1 MERILVVDD
10 EQGIARTVKAYFEK
24 EGWTVDLAYT
34 GLHALSLFEQSLFEP
49 SFSSSP
55 CGTGRQDS
63 PGQYSLAVLDLM
75 LPDLSGVELCRR
87 FRARSTIAIIML
99 TARVGP
105 EAAAAGLDAG
115 ADDYL
120 EKPFSPRELLAR
132 VRAVLRRIV
141 PAAATT
147 VSTTSSGGAGILR
160 IEDIEIDS
168 DARMVRKAGQ
178 RLDLTATEWRLLE
191 LLATKPGRIFTRSEI
206 VDRAL
211 GDDYDGYDRTVDVHV
226 RNLRK
231 KIETDPGYPRLVE
244 TVRGL
249 GYRLESGQ

>member
-10 EQGIARTVKAYFEK
+10 EEGIAGIVKAYFEK
-24 EGWTVDLAYT
+24 EGWTVDLAST
-34 GLHALSLFEQSLFEP
+34 GLQALSLFEQSLVGP
-49 SFSSSP
+49 SISSSP
-55 CGTGRQDS
+55 FETGMQYSQR
-63 PGQYSLAVLDLM
+63 QYSLAVLDLM

-87 FRARSTIAIIML
+87 FRARSSIAIIML

-105 EAAAAGLDAG
+105 DAAAAGLDAG

-132 VRAVLRRIV
+132 ARAVLRRAV
-141 PAAATT
+141 PSGSPAASIASDGVCGTM
-147 VSTTSSGGAGILR
+147 GIGDLQ
-160 IEDIEIDS
+160 IDR
-168 DARMVRKAGQ
+168 DARQVRKAGH
-178 RLDLTATEWRLLE
+178 RLELTATEWRILD
-191 LLATKPGRIFTRSEI
+191 LLAARPGRIFTRAEI

-211 GDDYDGYDRTVDVHV
+211 GEDYDGYDRTVDVHI

-231 KIETDPGYPRLVE
+231 KIETDPGSPELVE

-249 GYRLESGQ
+249 GYRLGICQ

>member
-10 EQGIARTVKAYFEK
+10 EEGIAVTVKAYFEK
-24 EGWTVDLAYT
+24 EGWIVDLAYT
-34 GLHALSLFEQSLFEP
+34 GLHALSLFEHSISALHL
-49 SFSSSP
+49 
-55 CGTGRQDS
+55 RADIQD
-63 PGQYSLAVLDLM
+63 GQKPYSLAVLDLM

-87 FRARSTIAIIML
+87 FRARSSIAIIML

-105 EAAAAGLDAG
+105 DAAAAGLDAG

-132 VRAVLRRIV
+132 ARAVLRRTV
-141 PAAATT
+141 PTVAANIPNQFIDH
-147 VSTTSSGGAGILR
+147 SGILR
-160 IEDIEIDS
+160 FGNVEIDRE
-168 DARMVRKAGQ
+168 ARMVRKAGH
-178 RLDLTATEWRLLE
+178 RLDMTATEWRLLE
-191 LLATKPGRIFTRSEI
+191 LLSSRPGRIFTRAEI

-211 GDDYDGYDRTVDVHV
+211 GDDYDGYDRTVDVHI

-231 KIETDPGYPRLVE
+231 KIETDPGSPKLVE

-249 GYRLESGQ
+249 GYRLGVWQ